1 MFDDDVRARKLPPTL
16 PSGLTAQQW
25 AAHRSATLELFMREE
40 YGITPPA
47 PGEVRAER
55 GPNEPNAWA
64 GKAEHYPVKLSFDTP
79 RGEFSFTAD
88 IIIPRA
94 DHPLPMF
101 LYISFLPYPNGRY
114 GPIEEIV
121 DGGYA
126 MATFCYNDV
135 TLDKDD
141 GFASGLAAMY
151 PREDPA
157 TDWGKIG
164 MWAFAAS
171 RVMDYVQ
178 TLPQIDKSRIFSVG
192 HSRLGKTSIWCAAQD
207 ERFAAGVSNDSGC
220 SGAAITRDKQGERVE
235 QITNNFPY
243 WFCGN
248 YQKYRGREHDMPFD
262 QHQLMAL
269 LAPRHL
275 YVASALEDI
284 WSDPTSEFMAAKLAS
299 DAWTLHGRT
308 GLVNPTGDYISAGEH
323 LHDGDVGYHM
333 RTGLHFLSRYDWQ
346 QYMQYF
352 DRHFPGDK

>member
-1 MFDDDVRARKLPPTL
+1 MFCDDVAARALPPTI
-16 PSGLTAQQW
+16 PGGL
-25 AAHRSATLELFMREE
+25 AAGDWSAYRRQTLELFMREE

-47 PGEVRAER
+47 PACVRAEK
-55 GPNEPNAWA
+55 GPYENNAWA
-64 GKAEHYPVKLSFDTP
+64 GKADHYPVKLSFDTP

-88 IIIPRA
+88 IILPKAGR
-94 DHPLPMF
+94 PLPMF

-135 TLDKDD
+135 TLDKDEFD
-141 GFASGLAAMY
+141 SGLAAMY
-151 PREDPA
+151 PRENPA

-178 TLPQIDKSRIFSVG
+178 TLPEVDKSRIFVVG
-192 HSRLGKTSIWCAAQD
+192 HSRLGKTALWCAAQD

-220 SGAAITRDKQGERVE
+220 SGAAITRGKQGERVE
-235 QITNNFPY
+235 QITRNFPY

-248 YQKYRGREHDMPFD
+248 YKKYIGREQDMPFD
-262 QHQLMAL
+262 QHQLLAL

-284 WSDPTSEFMAAKLAS
+284 WSDPLSEFMAASLAGE
-299 DAWTLHGRT
+299 AYRLLGLR
-308 GLVNPTGDYISAGEH
+308 GLVNPTGEFIAPGES
-323 LHDGDVGYHM
+323 LHEGEVGYHL

-346 QYMQYF
+346 QYMRYF
-352 DRHFPGDK
+352 DRHFPG